1 MFNTPITMTC
11 NIQHGEKEYIIPE
24 FVISVENR
32 YFCDMIIRRKDK
44 VNEIKGTLF
53 EQLKK
58 ENAFWSY
65 HQTSVTLDKLGDDQL
80 IALTMRY
87 LDLEEISQLFHIFSY
102 KKIKEAWKRILVP
115 EGEYLYTLNRFFAWY
130 YFKAK
135 KPDAYLKSLQ
145 TRHLNALFN

>member
-1 MFNTPITMTC
+1 M
-11 NIQHGEKEYIIPE
+11 
-24 FVISVENR
+24 V
-32 YFCDMIIRRKDK
+32 DK
-44 VNEIKGTLF
+44 IKGDLF
-53 EQLKK
+53 VQLKE

-65 HQTSVTLDKLGDDQL
+65 DQDSVTLEKLGDDQL

-87 LDLEEISQLFHIFSY
+87 LDLAEIRQLFQIFSH

-135 KPDAYLKSLQ
+135 RPDAYLKSLQ
-145 TRHLNALFN
+145 TRHFNALLI